1 MSKRELDQLYLT
13 KNERTG
19 ILMLLVLLSL
29 LVIVP
34 WLYSDSEISDLKNT
48 EEYTVRITPIE
59 NAEKQNKNSA
69 TTHTYNSN
77 FDSKISTSKEKYELF
92 DFDPNRLSAEDARR
106 LGIQDKSFKALK
118 NYLATGAKIYTAE
131 QLKKIY
137 GLDQNTYERIKPLV
151 KIIPTK
157 ATTQIKSNYTES
169 GKKAVNINSAIAED
183 LIPLPGIG
191 EKLAN
196 RIIKYRN
203 LLGGFTNKSQL
214 KEIYGLQD
222 SSIQKFQDFISLGNE
237 IKKINL
243 NTIPCDSLKKHP
255 YFSNGKAR
263 VICEYRKQHPK
274 IQTLNDLYHI
284 EALDSNWISRIK
296 DYLNFE

>member
-13 KNERTG
+13 KNERVG
-19 ILMLLVLLSL
+19 ILMLFVLLLL

-34 WLYSDSEISDLKNT
+34 WLYSDADLSDLKNT
-48 EEYTVRITPIE
+48 EEKPVIKTPIE
-59 NAEKQNKNSA
+59 SVEKQNINSE
-69 TTHTYNSN
+69 TSHTYNSN
-77 FDSKISTSKEKYELF
+77 FDSKISTSQEKFELF
-92 DFDPNRLSAEDARR
+92 DFDPNRLSAEDATK
-106 LGIQDKSFKALK
+106 LGIQAKSFKALK
-118 NYLATGAKIYTAE
+118 NYLATGAKIYAAE
-131 QLKKIY
+131 QLKRIY
-137 GLDQNTYERIKPLV
+137 GIDQNTYERIKPFV
-151 KIIPTK
+151 KILPK
-157 ATTQIKSNYTES
+157 NATIQIKNYYAES
-169 GKKAVNINSAIAED
+169 VKKTVNINSAIAED

-203 LLGGFTNKSQL
+203 LLGGFTNKLQL

-222 SSIQKFQDFISLGNE
+222 SSIQKFEEFISLGSE

-243 NTIPCDSLKKHP
+243 NTISCDSLKKHP

-263 VICEYRKQHPK
+263 VICEFRKQHPK
-274 IQTLNDLYHI
+274 IQTLNDLYQI
-284 EALDSNWISRIK
+284 EALDSNWISRIQ